1 MINKH
6 ATHISDQ
13 IKPNKDAISFLF
25 LSPENT
31 LILVIIIVYNR
42 SSCNTWLWITFLLG
56 LQNVFRRLICATQLC
71 NSSFRNTSGIRNYI
85 FFAPYIS
92 YYWIF
97 VVYSIYSIQIS
108 RQYRIYFH
116 IMLNLILEKRAQY
129 LDLALFKWSL

>member
-6 ATHISDQ
+6 ATHISDR

-25 LSPENT
+25 LSAENT

-42 SSCNTWLWITFLLG
+42 SACNTWLWITFLLD
-56 LQNVFRRLICATQLC
+56 LQNVFRRLICATQFR

-92 YYWIF
+92 YYWSF
-97 VVYSIYSIQIS
+97 VELCRYIVYIV
-108 RQYRIYFH
+108 F
-116 IMLNLILEKRAQY
+116 KY
-129 LDLALFKWSL
+129 LDNIEFISTSCWIWYWKNGHNILI